1 MYSLYCL
8 NPTFHHD
15 PSHISQNYRYMGN
28 HHASS
33 QGYDL
38 ADVQFCL
45 QLHLG
50 QAKDPGAKKR
60 CVLQISRS

>member
-1 MYSLYCL
+1 
-8 NPTFHHD
+8 
-15 PSHISQNYRYMGN
+15 MGN